1 MSTVELIRD
10 RAICSR
16 KERRYTASSD
26 RLLRCETTVEEG
38 GLRPGHVVD
47 LSSSGIR
54 LLCDGLFQVGQT
66 IRTQLLTDRSHGI
79 YCGTVRRV
87 EPWVDGQSI
96 LGCSLEDAIPQSVL
110 EELAAE
116 GIVNRRSDDR
126 YTVDRTAAV
135 SWQLNTGEVEVKI
148 KDYSSGGLRVESSL
162 PIPTDTRLRI
172 RIELS
177 DEELVLT
184 GKSVW
189 QQESADRYMAGIAF
203 THLDAPTHIS
213 KLAPRQTATLPSAG
227 LPSSDRPISVLR
239 GLAVATGVAA
249 ACYVLTL
256 IAGTVL

>member
-1 MSTVELIRD
+1 MSTVELISD
-10 RAICSR
+10 RSICTR
-16 KERRYTASSD
+16 KERRYSASSD
-26 RLLRCETTVEEG
+26 RLLHCETAVEEG
-38 GLRPGHVVD
+38 GLRLGHVVD
-47 LSSSGIR
+47 LSSTGVR
-54 LLCDGLFQVGQT
+54 LLCEGLFQVGQT

-96 LGCSLEDAIPQSVL
+96 VGCSLEDAVPQSIL

-126 YTVDRTAAV
+126 YTVDRKAAV
-135 SWQLNTGEVEVKI
+135 AWQLNTGEVEVQI

-162 PIPTDTRLRI
+162 PIPADARLRI

-189 QQESADRYMAGIAF
+189 QQESADRFMAGIAF
-203 THLDAPTHIS
+203 THPDAPARVS
-213 KLAPRQTATLPSAG
+213 KLAPQQPSAP
-227 LPSSDRPISVLR
+227 PSTERPAADRPFSVLR
-239 GLAVATGVAA
+239 GFAVAAGVA

-256 IAGTVL
+256 L